1 MSVAKLSV
9 RQLCV
14 RYRDGDVVLRD
25 LGFDLAAGECLAV
38 LGESGSGKSTLARTL
53 IGLLPNGARTNGEL
67 RFDGEVLDIA
77 AAARL
82 RGRGI
87 GMVFQDAAAS
97 LHPLRRI
104 GVQLS
109 EALRRAQAGRTVSDA
124 LGEVGLDASSTFATR
139 YPYELSGGQRQRVMI
154 ALALAASPELLI
166 ADEVTSALDPLAARE
181 ILEVLARLQR
191 DRRLALLFISHDL
204 LAVRHLADRV
214 LLLRH
219 GVVDALV
226 DKAFFFA
233 TPPSDYARVLLAAAV
248 RGAAPLLVSG
258 TAVLQVQAL
267 SADYAER
274 PALRD
279 IDLALPRGGAL
290 GVIGASG
297 SGKSTLARVLLA
309 LQSGHARTLQIAG
322 ADPFVLSHAAR
333 KSWRRRVQIVFQDP
347 GMALDPRMTVAET
360 LLEPLRLHGIGDAT
374 TRAARVL
381 ELLASVQLDATLAP
395 RYPQQ
400 LSGGQKQ
407 RVAIA
412 RALALDP
419 ELLVC
424 DEAVSALDLPVQAEI
439 LALLQDLQRMRG
451 LSLVFISHDLAAV
464 RVLCDRVLVLEQGR
478 VVEHGATVDVLL
490 RPQHAHTRAL
500 LAAST

>member
-1 MSVAKLSV
+1 MAKLSV

-25 LGFDLAAGECLAV
+25 LSFDLAAGECLAV

-181 ILEVLARLQR
+181 ILDVLARLQR

-226 DKAFFFA
+226 DKAIFLRPRPVITHECCWRQPCVVRHRCWCQEQPCCRYRRSRPTMPNVRRCA
-233 TPPSDYARVLLAAAV
+233 TLISRCRVAVRSASSVLPAAASRRW
-248 RGAAPLLVSG
+248 RGYCWPCS
-258 TAVLQVQAL
+258 
-267 SADYAER
+267 
-274 PALRD
+274 RD
-279 IDLALPRGGAL
+279 
-290 GVIGASG
+290 
-297 SGKSTLARVLLA
+297 
-309 LQSGHARTLQIAG
+309 
-322 ADPFVLSHAAR
+322 
-333 KSWRRRVQIVFQDP
+333 
-347 GMALDPRMTVAET
+347 
-360 LLEPLRLHGIGDAT
+360 
-374 TRAARVL
+374 TRARYRSPVL
-381 ELLASVQLDATLAP
+381 IHLFCRMPPVSRGDGACKSCF
-395 RYPQQ
+395 R
-400 LSGGQKQ
+400 
-407 RVAIA
+407 I
-412 RALALDP
+412 
-419 ELLVC
+419 LVWR
-424 DEAVSALDLPVQAEI
+424 LI
-439 LALLQDLQRMRG
+439 
-451 LSLVFISHDLAAV
+451 
-464 RVLCDRVLVLEQGR
+464 
-478 VVEHGATVDVLL
+478 
-490 RPQHAHTRAL
+490 HA
-500 LAAST
+500 

>member
-1 MSVAKLSV
+1 MGGILIVGA
-9 RQLCV
+9 
-14 RYRDGDVVLRD
+14 G
-25 LGFDLAAGECLAV
+25 LA
-38 LGESGSGKSTLARTL
+38 
-53 IGLLPNGARTNGEL
+53 GL
-67 RFDGEVLDIA
+67 
-77 AAARL
+77 
-82 RGRGI
+82 
-87 GMVFQDAAAS
+87 
-97 LHPLRRI
+97 
-104 GVQLS
+104 
-109 EALRRAQAGRTVSDA
+109 
-124 LGEVGLDASSTFATR
+124 
-139 YPYELSGGQRQRVMI
+139 
-154 ALALAASPELLI
+154 
-166 ADEVTSALDPLAARE
+166 
-181 ILEVLARLQR
+181 
-191 DRRLALLFISHDL
+191 
-204 LAVRHLADRV
+204 
-214 LLLRH
+214 
-219 GVVDALV
+219 
-226 DKAFFFA
+226 
-233 TPPSDYARVLLAAAV
+233 
-248 RGAAPLLVSG
+248 
-258 TAVLQVQAL
+258 
-267 SADYAER
+267 
-274 PALRD
+274 
-279 IDLALPRGGAL
+279 
-290 GVIGASG
+290 
-297 SGKSTLARVLLA
+297 
-309 LQSGHARTLQIAG
+309 
-322 ADPFVLSHAAR
+322 
-333 KSWRRRVQIVFQDP
+333 
-347 GMALDPRMTVAET
+347 TVAET